1 MKIEHIQKKDK
12 AALPNVNEKTEFS
25 RKKSNNKIKKK
36 TQKRKIAKTRRN
48 VF

>member
-12 AALPNVNEKTEFS
+12 AALPNVNEKTGFS
-25 RKKSNNKIKKK
+25 RKNWKKSNNRR
-36 TQKRKIAKTRRN
+36 KREIAKTRRN